1 MDGSF
6 SLDPATAGSLVEFR
20 SEILQTLPPE
30 CIEER
35 PLRRLA
41 YGTDAS
47 LYRLTPQIV
56 LEPKTEDHITAILK
70 AARVHN
76 VGLTFRAGGTSLAGQ
91 AVTDS
96 VLVRIGRSWAGMKVV
111 EDGARI
117 DTGPAAI
124 GGHVNA
130 ALNGT
135 GRRFGPDPA
144 SVDSAHVGGIVANN
158 AGGMVCGTTQ
168 TSYATVSSMRIMLA
182 NGAVLDTADPESRAA
197 FAQSHAALLD
207 ELAKMRREILENTPL
222 ADRINRKFS
231 IKNTCGYSLNSLL
244 DYEDPVDMLL
254 HLMVGS
260 EGTLGFMSR
269 VRFDTVPDPAL
280 KSTAMV
286 FFPTMRAACEV
297 APMLEDLP
305 VDAAELMDRASLR
318 SVEGRPGIPES
329 LSELGD
335 EVAALLIETR
345 ADDADA
351 LARRRGEIEAAFKKI
366 ETVGP
371 VEFSE
376 DPDQRQKYWAVR
388 KGAFPSAGAMRP
400 PGTSVIIEDICVPI
414 DQLPEATAGL
424 RDLCNRHGYPQSI
437 IWGHALAGNVHFVI
451 TPDFSVEGET
461 ERYDELMNDLAD
473 LIVNKHD
480 GSLKGEH
487 GTGRNMAPFVEMEW
501 GSEAYGYMKRIKA
514 LLDPDG
520 ILNPGVLM
528 NDDPQVHLNDI
539 KTLPAAD
546 PTVDK
551 CIECGFCEPVCPS
564 RGYTLTPRQRI
575 VGMREMARL
584 KETGEDPEALKNLK
598 SDYQFDG
605 INTCAVDSLCAKACP
620 VGIDTGAAMKQ
631 LRAESHGP
639 VANWVAARVGRN
651 FSAVATG
658 VSWALS
664 GADLLHKVLGTR
676 AMGALCGTARKVS
689 GDRIPLWTP
698 AMPRGGTLTPVSDD
712 AAPDAP
718 RVVYIPS
725 CASRAMGSA
734 RGDPESRP
742 LTSAV
747 VSVLEKA
754 GYKIVYPDLPGR
766 LCCGQPFSSKGLNAE
781 ADRKR
786 DELLDAVRD
795 ASRGG
800 KDPIVF
806 DTSPCAFR
814 ALTARQAGLQ
824 LYDLPD
830 FLHDHVMPRL
840 DITPVPEAVA
850 LHATCSTLKRDA
862 EGKLEAV
869 TRACAGD
876 VVRPTGI
883 NCCGWSGDRGFTFP
897 DLNANALA
905 ELSGKLPETV
915 QEGISSSRTCEIGLS
930 NHSGRPYRSIAYL
943 VDRASR
949 PRA

>member
-1 MDGSF
+1 MDGTF
-6 SLDPATAGSLVEFR
+6 SYDQASTASLAAFRVEV
-20 SEILQTLPPE
+20 LQVLPPE

-47 LYRLTPQIV
+47 LYRLTPKLV
-56 LEPKTEDHITAILK
+56 LQPKTEDHMIAILK
-70 AARVHN
+70 AARTHD
-76 VGLTFRAGGTSLAGQ
+76 VGLTYRAGGTSLAGQ
-91 AVTDS
+91 AITDS
-96 VLVRIGRSWAGMKVV
+96 VLIKIGREWAGLRIE
-111 EDGARI
+111 EDGARV
-117 DTGPAAI
+117 DVGPAVI

-144 SVDSAHVGGIVANN
+144 SIDSAHVGGIVANN
-158 AGGMVCGTTQ
+158 AGGMVCGTNQ
-168 TSYATVSSMRIMLA
+168 TSYATVSSMRIVLA
-182 NGAVLDTADPESRAA
+182 DGAVLDSAECREPRGLWPEPRVAA
-197 FAQSHAALLD
+197 RRTCDHAA
-207 ELAKMRREILENTPL
+207 RILENTPL

-231 IKNTCGYSLNSLL
+231 IKNTCGYSLNALL
-244 DYEDPVDMLL
+244 DFEDPIDMLV
-254 HLMVGS
+254 HMMVGS
-260 EGTLGFMSR
+260 EGTLGFLSR
-269 VRFDTVPDPAL
+269 LRFDTVPDPAL

-286 FFPTMRAACEV
+286 FFPTMRAACEA
-297 APMLEDLP
+297 APALSHLP

-318 SVEGRPGIPES
+318 SVEGRPGIPEAIS
-329 LSELGD
+329 ALGD

-345 ADDADA
+345 ADDADT
-351 LARRRGEIEAAFKKI
+351 LAARRGEIEAALAKI

-371 VEFSE
+371 VAFSE
-376 DPDQRQKYWAVR
+376 DPERRRQYWAVR

-414 DQLPEATAGL
+414 DQLPDATAGL

-451 TPDFSVEGET
+451 TPDFSAEGEA
-461 ERYDELMNDLAD
+461 ERYDELMNDLVD
-473 LIVNKHD
+473 LIVTKHD

-501 GSEAYGYMKRIKA
+501 GAEAYGYMKRIKA

-528 NDDPQVHLNDI
+528 NEDPQVHLQDI

-575 VGMREMARL
+575 VGLREIARL
-584 KETGEDPEALKNLK
+584 ERSGEDPAALKDLK
-598 SDYQFDG
+598 ADYQHDAVT
-605 INTCAVDSLCAKACP
+605 TCAVDSLCANACP
-620 VGIDTGAAMKQ
+620 VGIDTGAMMKK
-631 LRAESHGP
+631 LRADGHGQ

-658 VSWALS
+658 ISWALT
-664 GADLLHKVLGTR
+664 GADLLHKLLGTR
-676 AMGALCGTARKVS
+676 AMTALCGTARRLS
-689 GDRIPLWTP
+689 FGRIPLWTP
-698 AMPRGGTLTPVSDD
+698 SMPRGGSLAPVSD

-725 CASRAMGSA
+725 CASRAMGPA
-734 RGDPESRP
+734 RGDAETRP

-754 GYKIVYPDLPGR
+754 GYRVVYPDLPGR
-766 LCCGQPFSSKGLNAE
+766 LCCGQPFDSKGLHAE
-781 ADRKR
+781 AGRKR
-786 DELLDAVRD
+786 DELLDAVRV

-814 ALTARQAGLQ
+814 SMKAAQTDLQ

-830 FLHDHVMPRL
+830 FLHDHVMEKL

-850 LHATCSTLKRDA
+850 LHAACSTLKRNA
-862 EGKLEAV
+862 AGNLEAV
-869 TRACAGD
+869 AKVCARD
-876 VVRPTGI
+876 VIRPTGI
-883 NCCGWSGDRGFTFP
+883 NCCGWSGDRGFTVP
-897 DLNANALA
+897 DLNANALS
-905 ELSGKLPETV
+905 ELSAKLPETV
-915 QEGISSSRTCEIGLS
+915 REGISSSRTCEIGLS
-930 NHSGRPYRSIAYL
+930 YHSGRPYRSIAYL

>member
-6 SLDPATAGSLVEFR
+6 LHDKALTASFAAFR
-20 SEILQTLPPE
+20 AEVLEILPAD

-35 PLRRLA
+35 PLRLLA

-47 LYRLTPQIV
+47 LYRLTPKLILQ
-56 LEPKTEDHITAILK
+56 PKSEDHITAILK
-70 AARVHN
+70 AARAHD

-91 AVTDS
+91 AITDS
-96 VLVRIGRSWAGMKVV
+96 VLVKIGRDWAGLRI
-111 EDGARI
+111 EDNGARI
-117 DTGPAAI
+117 DVGPAMI

-144 SVDSAHVGGIVANN
+144 SVDSAQVGGIVANN

-168 TSYATVSSMRIMLA
+168 TSYATVSSMRIVLA
-182 NGAVLDTADPESRAA
+182 DGCVLDTADPESRAA
-197 FAQSHAALLD
+197 FGQSHAEMLA
-207 ELAKMRREILENTPL
+207 ELAKMRREILDNAAL

-231 IKNTCGYSLNSLL
+231 IKNTCGYSLNALL
-244 DYEDPVDMLL
+244 DFEDPIDMLV

-260 EGTLGFMSR
+260 EGTLGFLSR
-269 VRFDTVPDPAL
+269 VRFDTVPDPVL

-297 APMLEDLP
+297 APMLMDLP

-329 LSELGD
+329 LSALGD

-345 ADDADA
+345 ADDAQG
-351 LARRRGEIEAAFKKI
+351 LAARRGEIETALAKI

-371 VEFSE
+371 VAFSE
-376 DPDQRQKYWAVR
+376 DPEQRQQYWAVR

-414 DQLPEATAGL
+414 DQLPDATAGL

-461 ERYDELMNDLAD
+461 ERYDELMNELAD

-501 GSEAYGYMKRIKA
+501 GAEAYGYMKRVKA
-514 LLDPDG
+514 LLDPGG

-528 NDDPQVHLNDI
+528 NDDPQVHLHDI
-539 KTLPAAD
+539 KKLPAAD
-546 PTVDK
+546 PSVDK

-575 VGMREMARL
+575 VGLREMARL
-584 KETGEDPEALKNLK
+584 ERSGEDPAALKHLK
-598 SDYQFDG
+598 SEYQFDG
-605 INTCAVDSLCAKACP
+605 VNTCAVDSLCAKACP
-620 VGIDTGAAMKQ
+620 VGIDTGAMMKK
-631 LRAESHGP
+631 LRSQGHGP

-658 VSWALS
+658 VSWGLA
-664 GADLLHKVLGTR
+664 GADLLHKLLGTS
-676 AMGALCGTARKVS
+676 AMTALCGTARKLS
-689 GDRIPLWTP
+689 FGKIPLWTP
-698 AMPRGGTLTPVSDD
+698 SMPRGGALAPVSD

-725 CASRAMGSA
+725 CASRAMGPA
-734 RGDPESRP
+734 RGDAETRP

-754 GYKIVYPDLPGR
+754 GYKVVYPDLPGR

-786 DELLDAVRD
+786 DELIEAVRD

-814 ALTARQAGLQ
+814 AMKAAQTDLQ

-830 FLHDHVMPRL
+830 FLHDHVMPKL

-850 LHATCSTLKRDA
+850 LHATCSTLKRNA
-862 EGKLEAV
+862 AGNLEAV
-869 TRACAGD
+869 TKACASD

-905 ELSGKLPETV
+905 ELSAKLPETV
-915 QEGISSSRTCEIGLS
+915 HEGVSSSRTCEIGLS